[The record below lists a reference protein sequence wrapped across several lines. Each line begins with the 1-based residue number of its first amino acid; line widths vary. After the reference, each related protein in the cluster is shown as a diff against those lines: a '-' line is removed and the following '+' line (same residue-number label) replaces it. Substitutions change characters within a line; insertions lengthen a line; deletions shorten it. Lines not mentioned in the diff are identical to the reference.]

1 MERFRRLLLMLP
13 VLAAVSCIRNDIP
26 YPVVVLEILGVAG
39 EGFTCEAS
47 DIDTKNNIVTL
58 HLAETTDISRVLIDS
73 IALTEGATASIPL
86 SGEFDLR
93 ADLPVVLS
101 LYQDYEW
108 TLRAEQTITRV
119 FTVEGQ
125 IGAAEFDT
133 DLRTARVNVP
143 EGTDLN
149 DIRVTELKLG
159 PEGITTMTPAPEELT
174 SFETYRTVDIRYHD
188 FEERWILY
196 VVPTDIKVEL
206 TGADAWTRL
215 VWLYAQGRPGTA
227 LGFRYRVQGAGEWSE
242 VPAEKVETEG
252 GTFRACLSG
261 LEPLTT
267 YEVVAY
273 SDEELSAV
281 ETVTTGAEVPLV
293 NGGFEEWCTEGGI
306 VYPGL
311 SKEGIFWD
319 TGNTGAAIAGATLTD
334 KTSDVR
340 PGSDGQYAAKLESK
354 LAGIAGVGRLAA
366 GNLFV
371 GRYVATRGTNGI
383 VGFGRPFAVRPTALK
398 GWVKYQCGEITDVG
412 TTQPPGVTLSKGD
425 PDNGIIYFALGTW
438 TKEEYGVCEKEE
450 GDKLV
455 GTDEV
460 PICVDTRDR
469 NTFFSPDS
477 PAVVAYGELV
487 LDRSVTEWQEFTIK
501 LDYRATDIV
510 PTHIVLVCSASRYGD
525 YYTGSR
531 NSILWVDDFELV
543 YDE

>member
-1 MERFRRLLLMLP
+1 MKRFRRLLLMLP

-58 HLAETTDISRVLIDS
+58 HLAETTDISRVRIDS
-73 IALTEGATASIPL
+73 IALTEGATTSIPL

-101 LYQDYEW
+101 LYLDYEW

>member
-1 MERFRRLLLMLP
+1 M
-13 VLAAVSCIRNDIP
+13 
-26 YPVVVLEILGVAG
+26 
-39 EGFTCEAS
+39 
-47 DIDTKNNIVTL
+47 
-58 HLAETTDISRVLIDS
+58 
-73 IALTEGATASIPL
+73 
-86 SGEFDLR
+86 
-93 ADLPVVLS
+93 VLS

-267 YEVVAY
+267 YEVV
-273 SDEELSAV
+273 
-281 ETVTTGAEVPLV
+281 P
-293 NGGFEEWCTEGGI
+293 I
-306 VYPGL
+306 
-311 SKEGIFWD
+311 
-319 TGNTGAAIAGATLTD
+319 
-334 KTSDVR
+334 
-340 PGSDGQYAAKLESK
+340 
-354 LAGIAGVGRLAA
+354 
-366 GNLFV
+366 
-371 GRYVATRGTNGI
+371 
-383 VGFGRPFAVRPTALK
+383 PT
-398 GWVKYQCGEITDVG
+398 
-412 TTQPPGVTLSKGD
+412 
-425 PDNGIIYFALGTW
+425 
-438 TKEEYGVCEKEE
+438 
-450 GDKLV
+450 
-455 GTDEV
+455 
-460 PICVDTRDR
+460 
-469 NTFFSPDS
+469 
-477 PAVVAYGELV
+477 
-487 LDRSVTEWQEFTIK
+487 
-501 LDYRATDIV
+501 
-510 PTHIVLVCSASRYGD
+510 
-525 YYTGSR
+525 R
-531 NSILWVDDFELV
+531 NSPPWRR
-543 YDE
+543 

>member
-1 MERFRRLLLMLP
+1 M
-13 VLAAVSCIRNDIP
+13 
-26 YPVVVLEILGVAG
+26 
-39 EGFTCEAS
+39 
-47 DIDTKNNIVTL
+47 
-58 HLAETTDISRVLIDS
+58 
-73 IALTEGATASIPL
+73 
-86 SGEFDLR
+86 
-93 ADLPVVLS
+93 
-101 LYQDYEW
+101 
-108 TLRAEQTITRV
+108 
-119 FTVEGQ
+119 
-125 IGAAEFDT
+125 
-133 DLRTARVNVP
+133 NVP

-267 YEVVAY
+267 YEVVA
-273 SDEELSAV
+273 SSAEELSAV